1 MVGDGFEDAFADG
14 AARGTS
20 ASWMRAR
27 ARGDDGMRTATVGSD
42 VVTSDAN
49 GDGVGKGKRMVS
61 GPGQK
66 REIKQW

>member
-1 MVGDGFEDAFADG
+1 
-14 AARGTS
+14 
-20 ASWMRAR
+20 MRAR

-49 GDGVGKGKRMVS
+49 GDGVGKGRSMVS

-66 REIKQW
+66 REIKDW